1 MTKRMSTRN
10 TSRLVAFALTLALV
24 PSALTA
30 CAPSAPAPKPAAAKL
45 KIVAS
50 TSVWGSVIE
59 AIAGDKFQITSIVDN
74 PNQDPHSFEASVRDQ
89 AAVNSADLI
98 FTTGNGYDDFMN
110 PLIKA
115 SSQPASHVV
124 ALAANDKT
132 VKPLDSKT
140 VSDPHVW
147 YDFEI
152 VARIADTITARLSKL
167 EPQSATTFAAA
178 NDKFHGQLVKFN
190 ARLKAIATIYR
201 GCHSVMLK
209 PGDKLC
215 AFVNRTPIVQPES
228 VGLRLLKTFAIDA
241 TPPSV
246 RLAIQNES
254 DISVQD
260 MSIIKAEI
268 QGEIVNGLTQFGPY
282 TDVPVR
288 WVVLNDQQTSA
299 QIEQIKSW
307 VDRNSM
313 NTHIVN
319 FSETL
324 PSGKTYLTW
333 MSANLAQLEALR
345 SQEVWY

>member
-1 MTKRMSTRN
+1 M
-10 TSRLVAFALTLALV
+10 TSRMLSRTAAKLIAVALTLAVV
-24 PSALTA
+24 PLALA
-30 CAPSAPAPKPAAAKL
+30 GCATPAASGPQKL

-59 AIAGDKFQITSIVDN
+59 AIAGDKVQITSIVNN

-98 FTTGNGYDDFMN
+98 FITGNGYDDFMN

-115 SSQPASHVV
+115 SNQPASHVV

-132 VKPLDSKT
+132 VKPLVSKT

-152 VARIADTITARLSKL
+152 VGRITDTITARISKL
-167 EPQSATTFAAA
+167 VPQSATDFAAS
-178 NDKFHGQLVKFN
+178 NDKFHGQLDKFN
-190 ARLKAIATIYR
+190 ARLKTIATIYR

-228 VGLRLLKTFAIDA
+228 VGLRLLKSFAIDA

-268 QGEIVNGLTQFGPY
+268 QGEIINGVTQYGPF
-282 TDVPVR
+282 TDMPVR

-307 VDRNSM
+307 VDQNSM

>member
-1 MTKRMSTRN
+1 MITTMR
-10 TSRLVAFALTLALV
+10 SRTAAKLIAVALTLAVV
-24 PSALTA
+24 PLALA
-30 CAPSAPAPKPAAAKL
+30 GCATPAASGPQKL

-59 AIAGDKFQITSIVDN
+59 AIAGDKVQITSIVDN

-89 AAVNSADLI
+89 AAINGADLI
-98 FTTGNGYDDFMN
+98 FLTGNGYDDFMN

-167 EPQSATTFAAA
+167 EPQSSAAFAVA
-178 NDKFHGQLVKFN
+178 NDKFHGQLEKFN
-190 ARLKAIATIYR
+190 ARLKTIATIYR

-209 PGDKLC
+209 PGEKLC
-215 AFVNRTPIVQPES
+215 AFINRTPIMQPES
-228 VGLRLLKTFAIDA
+228 VGLRLLKSFAIDA

-246 RLAIQNES
+246 RIAIQNES

-268 QGEIVNGLTQFGPY
+268 QGEIVNGLTQFGPF
-282 TDVPVR
+282 TDMPVR

-299 QIEQIKSW
+299 QIEKIKSW
-307 VDRNSM
+307 VNKNYM

-324 PSGKTYLTW
+324 PVGKTYLTW
-333 MSANLAQLEALR
+333 MSANLAQLEQLR
-345 SQEVWY
+345 SQEAWY